1 MNKIKCLENMGFKIP
16 WKLIEIGL
24 FGADEIP
31 VVLSHDDVWDY
42 LYDLLTDSNDQTEK
56 VIALICERSTPEDW
70 EDFDELIKEYS
81 SDEQSDEIIQKRKW
95 RAYLLK
101 SLTDTANED
110 SLQGMLALMEFWN
123 AMGMPTTCP
132 FAFPASADRKCLSKY
147 FSKSSYKKCLEN
159 NKKWLGEEIT
169 EIVLSETS

>member
-1 MNKIKCLENMGFKIP
+1 MRSGDSCFVESEDKHIYIATKECKRMNKIKCLENMGFKIP

-24 FGADEIP
+24 SGA
-31 VVLSHDDVWDY
+31 
-42 LYDLLTDSNDQTEK
+42 
-56 VIALICERSTPEDW
+56 
-70 EDFDELIKEYS
+70 
-81 SDEQSDEIIQKRKW
+81 DEIIQKRKW

-123 AMGMPTTCP
+123 AMGMPATCP

-159 NKKWLGEEIT
+159 NRKWLGEEIT
-169 EIVLSETS
+169 EIVLLETS